1 MKNPFRKPKAPT
13 VEELE
18 MQRLLSKLQQ
28 VTPGTDAYE
37 RVLRELTL
45 FQTFTGKRVEA
56 TQKFTKQ
63 ARGDMANKIIGAA
76 SIGAVSFG
84 LAWWEKHGG
93 NMFSGSSSTVMKG
106 LLGKLG
112 DLIPFKS
119 SSQNSYSTE

>member
-1 MKNPFRKPKAPT
+1 MRNWFKKEPEAPT
-13 VEELE
+13 MEELE
-18 MQRLLSKLQQ
+18 IQRMLNKLQQ

-37 RVLRELTL
+37 RLLRELTL
-45 FQTFTGKRVEA
+45 FQTFAGKRVEA

-63 ARGDMANKIIGAA
+63 ARGDMMNKVVGAA
-76 SIGAVSFG
+76 SIGAISFG

-112 DLIPFKS
+112 DLIPFKGN
-119 SSQNSYSTE
+119 QNKLLG

>member
-1 MKNPFRKPKAPT
+1 MNFFKKKEKEPT

-119 SSQNSYSTE
+119 SSQNKLIG

>member
-1 MKNPFRKPKAPT
+1 MKNPFRKKPKAPT

-119 SSQNSYSTE
+119 SSQNKLIG

>member
-119 SSQNSYSTE
+119 SSQNKLIG